1 MSDCRAAVCIDSSDT
16 KYECELSAPHK
27 GLAHVAQTPV
37 GRIDWCS
44 HGEAK
49 VVKR

>member
-1 MSDCRAAVCIDSSDT
+1 MSACQAAVCIDNGDE
-16 KYECELSAPHK
+16 KYQCELSAPHK
-27 GLAHVAQTPV
+27 GLAHVTDTPV

-49 VVKR
+49 AVKR